1 MKIVK
6 NICQEL
12 IRVENVF
19 AAWREFRRGKGG
31 KRDVL
36 LFERNLEDNLF
47 ALRDELAAGTYR
59 HGGYRRFYVHDPKFR
74 VINKASVRDRVLHHL
89 VFAKLYE
96 IYDPCFVNESYSSRV
111 GKGPHAGVAD
121 LESALKTV
129 SRNFTKRIFAL
140 KGDVKKF
147 FDSVNHAMLLEIIAR
162 KIKDADFMR
171 LIENIIRSFGENR
184 GLPLGNVTSQ
194 IFANIYLNELDQF
207 IKQALR
213 CKHYFRYA
221 DDFAILRESERELS
235 VLRAAI
241 DEFLQNNLALRLH
254 NRKTFVVKHARG
266 LDFCGYVLLP
276 HYRTLRT
283 RTKQR
288 MFKKSA
294 KKFGDFVRGRVDGH
308 GVAQSL
314 SSYFGV
320 LQHCQGWGIGNELLC
335 GDHC

>member
-1 MKIVK
+1 MQSF
-6 NICQEL
+6 NEL
-12 IRVENVF
+12 INF
-19 AAWREFRRGKGG
+19 ASIFSAWYEFRAGKS
-31 KRDVL
+31 KRPDIMA
-36 LFERNLEDNLF
+36 FERNLEDNLF
-47 ALRDELAAGTYR
+47 ALRDELVAGTYR
-59 HGGYRRFYVHDPKFR
+59 HGVYRRFYIYDPKFR

-96 IYDPCFVNESYSSRV
+96 IYNPCFVNESYSSRV
-111 GKGPHAGVAD
+111 GKGTHAGVAD
-121 LESALKTV
+121 LESTLKTV
-129 SRNFTKRIFAL
+129 SRNFTKRVFAL
-140 KGDVKKF
+140 KGDVKRF
-147 FDSVNHAMLLEIIAR
+147 FDSVNHAMLLEILAR

-266 LDFCGYVLLP
+266 MDFCGYVLLP
-276 HYRTLRT
+276 HYRALRT

-294 KKFGDFVRGRVDGH
+294 KRFGDFVRGRVDGH

-320 LQHCQGWGIGNELLC
+320 LQHCQGWGIGNKLLR
-335 GDHC
+335 GDHF

>member
-1 MKIVK
+1 MRIVK
-6 NICQEL
+6 NIYQEL

-47 ALRDELAAGTYR
+47 ALRDELVAGTYC
-59 HGGYRRFYVHDPKFR
+59 HGEYRRFYIHDPKFR
-74 VINKASVRDRVLHHL
+74 VINKAGVRDRVLHHL
-89 VFAKLYE
+89 IFAKLYE
-96 IYDPCFVNESYSSRV
+96 VYNPCFINESYSSRV
-111 GKGPHAGVAD
+111 GKGTHAGVAD

-129 SRNFTKRIFAL
+129 SRNFTKCVFAL

-162 KIKDADFMR
+162 KIKDTDFMR
-171 LIENIIRSFGENR
+171 LIENIVRSFGDNR

-207 IKQALR
+207 VKRGLR
-213 CKHYFRYA
+213 SKYYFRYA
-221 DDFAILRESERELS
+221 DDFVILGEGERELS
-235 VLRAAI
+235 VWRAAI
-241 DEFLQNNLALRLH
+241 DEFLHNKLALRLH
-254 NRKTFVVKHARG
+254 GRKTFIVKHGRG
-266 LDFCGYVLLP
+266 IDFCGYVLLL
-276 HYRTLRT
+276 HCRALRT

>member
-6 NICQEL
+6 NVYQDLVRI
-12 IRVENVF
+12 ENVF

-36 LFERNLEDNLF
+36 EFERNLEDNLF

-74 VINKASVRDRVLHHL
+74 VINKAGVRDRVLHHL

-96 IYDPCFVNESYSSRV
+96 VYNPYFINESYSSRI
-111 GKGPHAGVAD
+111 GKGTHTGVVD

-129 SRNFTKRIFAL
+129 SRNFTKRVFAL

-147 FDSVNHAMLLEIIAR
+147 FDSVNHAMLLEILAR

-171 LIENIIRSFGENR
+171 LIENIVRSFGVNR

-207 IKQALR
+207 V
-213 CKHYFRYA
+213 KHVLGRKYYFRYA
-221 DDFAILRESERELS
+221 DDFVILGQDERELA
-235 VLRAAI
+235 VYRVAI
-241 DEFLQNNLALRLH
+241 DEFLQNSLALRLH
-254 NRKTFVVKHARG
+254 NRKTFVVKHRRG
-266 LDFCGYVLLP
+266 IDFCGYVLLP
-276 HYRTLRT
+276 HYRALRT

-294 KKFGDFVRGRVDGH
+294 KKFGDFVRGRIDGH

-314 SSYFGV
+314 SSYFGI
-320 LQHCQGWGIGNELLC
+320 LQHCQGRGIGNELLH
-335 GDHC
+335 GDHF